1 MKKFLFSAALAAG
14 LLATPS
20 VADAAL
26 GDQTLKIGHR
36 NSDVKELQ
44 EYLQSEGHHS
54 GAIDGVFGPVTAS
67 SLKSFQ
73 RAQNIGVDGVA
84 GPITFSKMNLGGSS
98 SSSNVSSNS
107 SGSSSSSVSSS
118 LRRGDRGS
126 EVTSLQSTLKSKGFY
141 NSSVDGVFG
150 PVTDAAVKDFQRA
163 AGIGV
168 DGVVGPVT
176 RKALSSNV
184 TASSGNSSSSSSS
197 NSSAVAGI
205 STGSSSAVVETGK
218 QYMGTPYVWG
228 GTTPSGFDCS
238 GFVQYV
244 MNQHGVKTQRTVAQ
258 MWTQV
263 SKVSNPSVG
272 DVVFYET
279 RTGPSH
285 MGFYVGNGKFLHA
298 GASSGVTIS
307 DMNSSYWK
315 SRYIGA
321 GRF

>member
-14 LLATPS
+14 LLATPT

-26 GDQTLKIGHR
+26 GDQTLKVGHR
-36 NSDVKELQ
+36 NSDVTELQ
-44 EYLQSEGHHS
+44 EYLQSEGFHN
-54 GAIDGVFGPVTAS
+54 GAIDGVFGPVTAG

-73 RAQNIGVDGVA
+73 SAQSIGVDGVA
-84 GPITFSKMNLGGSS
+84 GPITFSKMNLGSS
-98 SSSNVSSNS
+98 SSSTVSSNS
-107 SGSSSSSVSSS
+107 SGSSSSSVSSR
-118 LRRGDRGS
+118 LRQGDRGS
-126 EVTSLQSTLKSKGFY
+126 EVSSLQSTLKNKGFY
-141 NSSVDGVFG
+141 NSYVDGAFG
-150 PVTDAAVKDFQRA
+150 PVTAAAVKDLQRA

-176 RKALSSNV
+176 RKALSSDV
-184 TASSGNSSSSSSS
+184 TASSGSSNSSSSSDST
-197 NSSAVAGI
+197 VAGA

-218 QYMGTPYVWG
+218 QYIGTPYVWG
-228 GTTPSGFDCS
+228 GTSTSGFDCS

-244 MNQHGVKTQRTVAQ
+244 MKQHGVTTKRTVAQ

-263 SKVSNPSVG
+263 SKVSSPSVG

-298 GASSGVTIS
+298 GASTGVTIS

>member
-14 LLATPS
+14 LLATPT

-26 GDQTLKIGHR
+26 GDQTLKVGHR

-44 EYLQSEGHHS
+44 EYLQSEGFHTGS
-54 GAIDGVFGPVTAS
+54 IDGVFGPVTAS

-73 RAQNIGVDGVA
+73 RAKSIGVDGVA

-98 SSSNVSSNS
+98 SSTVSSNT
-107 SGSSSSSVSSS
+107 SSSSVSSS
-118 LRRGDRGS
+118 LRQGDRGS
-126 EVTSLQSTLKSKGFY
+126 EVSSLQRKLKSKGFY

-150 PVTDAAVKDFQRA
+150 PVTDSAVKNFQRT

-176 RKALSSNV
+176 RKALNSNI
-184 TASSGNSSSSSSS
+184 TASSGSSNSSS
-197 NSSAVAGI
+197 NSGSAVAGV
-205 STGSSSAVVETGK
+205 STGSSSAVVNTGK

-228 GTTPSGFDCS
+228 GTSPSGFDCS

-244 MNQHGVKTQRTVAQ
+244 MKQHGVTTKRTVAQ

-263 SKVSNPSVG
+263 SRVSSPSVG

-298 GASSGVTIS
+298 GASTGVTIS

>member
-14 LLATPS
+14 LLATPT

-26 GDQTLKIGHR
+26 GDQTLKAGHR

-44 EYLQSEGHHS
+44 EYLQSEGFHT

-73 RAQNIGVDGVA
+73 RAKNIGVDGVA
-84 GPITFSKMNLGGSS
+84 GPITFSKMNLGGGSS
-98 SSSNVSSNS
+98 SSSVSSNS

-126 EVTSLQSTLKSKGFY
+126 EVSSLQSTLKSKGFY
-141 NSSVDGVFG
+141 SSAVDGVFG

-176 RKALSSNV
+176 RKALSSSV
-184 TASSGNSSSSSSS
+184 TASSGSS
-197 NSSAVAGI
+197 NSSSAVAGV
-205 STGSSSAVVETGK
+205 STGSSSAVVNTGK
-218 QYMGTPYVWG
+218 QYIGTPYVWG
-228 GTTPSGFDCS
+228 GTSPSGFDCS

-244 MNQHGVKTQRTVAQ
+244 MKQHGVTTKRTVAQ

-272 DVVFYET
+272 DAVFYET

-298 GASSGVTIS
+298 GASTGVTIS

>member
-14 LLATPS
+14 LLATPT

-26 GDQTLKIGHR
+26 GDQTLKAGHR

-44 EYLQSEGHHS
+44 EYLQSEGFHN
-54 GAIDGVFGPVTAS
+54 GAIDGVFGPVTAG

-73 RAQNIGVDGVA
+73 RAQSIGVDGVA

-98 SSSNVSSNS
+98 SSSSVSSNS
-107 SGSSSSSVSSS
+107 SSSSSSSVSSR
-118 LRRGDRGS
+118 LRQGDRGS
-126 EVTSLQSTLKSKGFY
+126 EVSSLQSTLKSKGFY
-141 NSSVDGVFG
+141 NSYVDGVFG
-150 PVTDAAVKDFQRA
+150 PVTAAAVKDFQRA

-176 RKALSSNV
+176 RKALNSNV
-184 TASSGNSSSSSSS
+184 TASSGSSSSSSS
-197 NSSAVAGI
+197 SDSAVAGA

-218 QYMGTPYVWG
+218 QYIGTPYVWG
-228 GTTPSGFDCS
+228 GTSTSGFDCS

-244 MNQHGVKTQRTVAQ
+244 MKQHGVTTKRTVAQ

-263 SKVSNPSVG
+263 SKVSSPSVG

-298 GASSGVTIS
+298 GASTGVTIS

>member
-14 LLATPS
+14 LLATPT

-26 GDQTLKIGHR
+26 GDQTLKVGHR

-44 EYLQSEGHHS
+44 EYLQSEGFHTGS
-54 GAIDGVFGPVTAS
+54 IDGVFGPVTAS

-73 RAQNIGVDGVA
+73 RAKSIGVDGVA

-98 SSSNVSSNS
+98 SSNVSSNS
-107 SGSSSSSVSSS
+107 SSSSSSSVSSS
-118 LRRGDRGS
+118 LRQGDRGS
-126 EVTSLQSTLKSKGFY
+126 EVSSLQSTLKSKGFY

-150 PVTDAAVKDFQRA
+150 PVTDAAVKDFQRT

-176 RKALSSNV
+176 RKALNSSV
-184 TASSGNSSSSSSS
+184 TASSGNSSSSSISDS
-197 NSSAVAGI
+197 NAVAGV

-228 GTTPSGFDCS
+228 GTSPSGFDCS

-244 MNQHGVKTQRTVAQ
+244 MNQHGVKTKRTVAQ

-263 SKVSNPSVG
+263 SRVSSPSVG

-298 GASSGVTIS
+298 GASTGVTIS

>member
-14 LLATPS
+14 LLATPT

-26 GDQTLKIGHR
+26 GDQTLKVGHR

-44 EYLQSEGHHS
+44 EYLQSEGFHT
-54 GAIDGVFGPVTAS
+54 GAIDGVFGPVTAG

-73 RAQNIGVDGVA
+73 RAKSIGVDGVA

-98 SSSNVSSNS
+98 SSSTVSSNS
-107 SGSSSSSVSSS
+107 SASSSSSVSSR
-118 LRRGDRGS
+118 LRQGDRGS
-126 EVTSLQSTLKSKGFY
+126 EVSSLQSTLKSKGFY
-141 NSSVDGVFG
+141 NSAVDGVFG
-150 PVTDAAVKDFQRA
+150 PVTDAAVKDFQRT

-184 TASSGNSSSSSSS
+184 TASSGSSSSSSS
-197 NSSAVAGI
+197 SSITVAGV

-218 QYMGTPYVWG
+218 QYIGTPYVWG
-228 GTTPSGFDCS
+228 GTSTSGFDCS
-238 GFVQYV
+238 GFIQYV
-244 MNQHGVKTQRTVAQ
+244 MKQHGVTTKRTVAQ

-263 SKVSNPSVG
+263 SKVSSPSVG

-285 MGFYVGNGKFLHA
+285 MGFYVGNGKFLHS
-298 GASSGVTIS
+298 GASTGVTIS

>member
-14 LLATPS
+14 LLATPT

-26 GDQTLKIGHR
+26 GDQTLKAGHR

-44 EYLQSEGHHS
+44 EYLKNEGHHN

-73 RAQNIGVDGVA
+73 RAKSIGVDGVA
-84 GPITFSKMNLGGSS
+84 GPITFSKMNLGGGSS
-98 SSSNVSSNS
+98 SSTVSSNS
-107 SGSSSSSVSSS
+107 SGSPSSSVSSR
-118 LRRGDRGS
+118 LRQGDHGS
-126 EVTSLQSTLKSKGFY
+126 EVSSLQSTLKSKGFY
-141 NSSVDGVFG
+141 SSSVDGVFG
-150 PVTDAAVKDFQRA
+150 PVTAAAVKDFQRA

-176 RKALSSNV
+176 RKALNSSV
-184 TASSGNSSSSSSS
+184 TASSGSSNSSSSTGST
-197 NSSAVAGI
+197 VAGV

-218 QYMGTPYVWG
+218 KYIGTPYVWG
-228 GTTPSGFDCS
+228 GTSTSGFDCS

-244 MNQHGVKTQRTVAQ
+244 MKQHGVTTKRTVAQ

-263 SKVSNPSVG
+263 SKVSSPSVG
-272 DVVFYET
+272 DAVFYET

-298 GASSGVTIS
+298 GASTGVTIS